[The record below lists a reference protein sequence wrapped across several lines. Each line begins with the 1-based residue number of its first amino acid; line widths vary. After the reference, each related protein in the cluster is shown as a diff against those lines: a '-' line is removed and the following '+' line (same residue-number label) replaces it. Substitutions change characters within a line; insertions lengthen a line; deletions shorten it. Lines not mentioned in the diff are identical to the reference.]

1 MSAIY
6 TAARTAL
13 LKANIDFDVDTIH
26 LALAGESF
34 VFDDTHVY
42 LSDVAG
48 LLPVVHQVVSVTGVD
63 AGRVLIADVVFADV
77 GGADNIRAL
86 VAYRD
91 TGDPLTSPLICAVD
105 GRADTVPL
113 NVAPNGGDLTFSFNY
128 LVKI

>member
-6 TAARTAL
+6 SAARTAI

-26 LALAGESF
+26 LALAGETF
-34 VFDDTHVY
+34 VFDDTHVFVA
-42 LSDVAG
+42 DVTG
-48 LLPVVHQVVSVTGVD
+48 LLAVSHRAVSVTGVD
-63 AGRVLIADVVFADV
+63 AGRVLIADVVFPDV
-77 GGADNIRAL
+77 GGAEPIRAI
-86 VAYRD
+86 VAYKD

-113 NVAPNGGDLTFSFNY
+113 NVVPNGGDLTFSFNY